1 MKYLTGILLFCLL
14 TALSTGQI
22 MAQKVNL
29 SGPFINTW
37 LVIGTFDNDSSN
49 SGFNSDYIGE
59 TQVKPNAQLVT
70 AGKSWRYF
78 DDRLFSRNYDDYQDL
93 FSYFGI
99 KRDES
104 IAAKV
109 AYAHVYIYTPN
120 AQTGE
125 LRIGANNEFKAWI
138 NGELVLSSEKT
149 TPYRDSLKTAVSL
162 VPGWNRL
169 LVKIAN
175 QENGRFGFY
184 ARICDAN
191 GDALPNVT
199 YSAGGPTGH
208 LSICSKSMADIK
220 TGNMPA
226 AFREWPYVEADP
238 LKAIAR
244 NDMQFLL
251 RNTNLMLH
259 ASPFNFTAQGG
270 TPPYKW
276 TLISGSL
283 PPGLKLAKNGAISG
297 KVSLDAALKN
307 YPFKV
312 EVTDA
317 KGNRISSSFTI
328 KLHERPNRWYETDKL
343 VALIHGPE
351 SLADD
356 QILRLAALMKAEGYG
371 IGMPISYNNGDM
383 KYRWPSTYAAPGT
396 VDTIAKFKS
405 ALEGAGLKFG
415 MYMGYLGNAND
426 GGDNGSILMVEEALR
441 KYHPKAFWFD
451 WCSPDVYGY
460 QSPDALFSMIKTIDP
475 EIVIAKNTVHLPYHG
490 DWDVISL
497 EGYYAWGKYYW
508 SIWPS
513 EMAWPK
519 KSVVESWRL
528 IIDPKWADAK
538 GASPDWKV
546 YMRIILTI
554 IGEGQVANL
563 DHTATL
569 VSGLEK
575 DGILHKLEDSPISM
589 AHFNMAAWANPAGKP
604 SLTES
609 YTKVDMGPLD
619 GGVYGYNTINLS
631 RTAIYIHML
640 KNPFGRTGMPVN
652 APLLLTGVK
661 QKVKSITWMNG
672 NTPVKFKQTGE
683 KLTVNLT
690 GISPDEVDTILKI
703 NLQGAHPN
711 VAKKLF
717 IAPPTSPGPP
727 VPAGNLAYFKPSKL
741 MSNDGITELEP
752 SGGLSEAKCGV
763 DGDLETTAQGAWEY
777 AWTYHVDLMKL
788 YNIRTVRILF
798 SKTCWATD
806 YKVLLSADGK
816 TWNEITHV
824 TNGTGGTVEH
834 PANGMSARYIR
845 VTALK
850 PDGPGQEGAQMGID
864 ELQVY
869 E

>member
-1 MKYLTGILLFCLL
+1 MKYINRILLSCILIVL
-14 TALSTGQI
+14 AAGHV

-37 LVIGTFDNDSSN
+37 LVIGTFDNDASN
-49 SGFNSDYIGE
+49 SGFNTDYIGE
-59 TQVKPNAQLVT
+59 TQVKPDFQMVT
-70 AGKSWRYF
+70 AGKTWRYF

-93 FSYFGI
+93 FSYFKI

-109 AYAHVYIYTPN
+109 AYAHVYIYSPI
-120 AQTGE
+120 AQAGE
-125 LRIGANNEFKAWI
+125 LRIGANNVVKAWV
-138 NGELVLSSEKT
+138 NGDLIITSEKT
-149 TPYRDSLKTAVSL
+149 TPYRDMLKAAANLT
-162 VPGWNRL
+162 PGWNSL

-184 ARICDAN
+184 ARICDPT

-199 YSAGGPTGH
+199 YSTGGPTGP

-220 TGNMPA
+220 TAILPA
-226 AFREWPYVEADP
+226 AFREWPYIEADP
-238 LKAIAR
+238 MKAVSR

-251 RNTNLMLH
+251 RNTDLMLH
-259 ASPFNFTAQGG
+259 ASSFNLTAQGG
-270 TPPYKW
+270 MPPYKW

-283 PPGLKLAKNGAISG
+283 PSGLNLSKNGTISG
-297 KVSLDAALKN
+297 KVSVDATLKN

-312 EVTDA
+312 EVADA
-317 KGNRISSSFTI
+317 KGKRVSSSFSI
-328 KLHERPNRWYETDKL
+328 KLNERPNRWYETDKL

-356 QILRLAALMKAEGYG
+356 QIPRMAALMKKEGYG
-371 IGMPISYNNGDM
+371 LGMPISYNNGDM
-383 KYRWPSTYAAPGT
+383 KYRWPSPYAAPGT
-396 VDTIAKFKS
+396 VDTIGKYKS

-508 SIWPS
+508 SLWPS

-528 IIDPKWADAK
+528 IIDPTFADAK
-538 GASPDWKV
+538 GISPDWKV
-546 YMRIILTI
+546 YMRVIISM

-569 VSGLEK
+569 GSGTDK
-575 DGILHKLEDSPISM
+575 NGILHKLEDSPVSM
-589 AHFNMAAWANPAGKP
+589 AHFSMAAWANPTGKP

-619 GGVYGYNTINLS
+619 GGVYGYNTINLP

-640 KNPFGRTGMPVN
+640 KNPFGRTGMPTN
-652 APLLLTGVK
+652 APLLLKGVK
-661 QKVKSITWMNG
+661 QKVKSIVWMNG
-672 NTPVKFKQTGE
+672 NLPVKFKQTGE

-690 GISPDEVDTILKI
+690 GITPDEVDTILKI
-703 NLQGAHPN
+703 TLQGAHPH

-717 IAPPTSPGPP
+717 VAPPTPPGPP
-727 VPAGNLAYFKPSKL
+727 IPAGNLAYYKPSKL
-741 MSNDGITELEP
+741 MSNDGVVELEP

-763 DGDLETTAQGAWEY
+763 DGDVDTTAQGAWEW
-777 AWTYHVDLMKL
+777 AWTYQVDLMKP
-788 YNIRTVRILF
+788 YNIREVRVLF
-798 SKTCWATD
+798 AKTCWATD

-816 TWNEITHV
+816 NWSEIAHITD
-824 TNGTGGTVEH
+824 GKGGTVEH
-834 PANGMSARYIR
+834 IASGQPVRFIR

-850 PDGPGQEGAQMGID
+850 PDGPGQEGAQMGIS
-864 ELQVY
+864 ELQAF